1 MDDTEFVHWE
11 IIFLWGFISVHAILG
26 VNGPG
31 QPLAL
36 PPPVWYYWSPAL
48 SPGLQ
53 AHPRIPSALP
63 GLLEKSSSPGGE
75 NLKKRGGDCELMK

>member
-36 PPPVWYYWSPAL
+36 PPRCGITGAQLCPQGSRLTPVFP
-48 SPGLQ
+48 
-53 AHPRIPSALP
+53 LP
-63 GLLEKSSSPGGE
+63 FQGCWRKAPHLGEKT
-75 NLKKRGGDCELMK
+75 